1 MTETKTCYVVQY
13 CGPRRS
19 GYDDYCEYTL
29 LEEALA
35 VLSDQ
40 KGMSNNYKWRIVKR
54 HTTSTVMAQCGGKI
68 SHEKTEETN

>member
-40 KGMSNNYKWRIVKR
+40 KGMSNNYKWRIV
-54 HTTSTVMAQCGGKI
+54 
-68 SHEKTEETN
+68 